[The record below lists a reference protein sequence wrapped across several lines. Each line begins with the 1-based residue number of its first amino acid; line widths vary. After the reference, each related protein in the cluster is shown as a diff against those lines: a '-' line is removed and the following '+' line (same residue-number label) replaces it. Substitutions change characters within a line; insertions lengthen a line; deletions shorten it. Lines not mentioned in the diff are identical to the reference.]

1 MKKYW
6 PSLLAIAP
14 FIAQMFA
21 NPAQSYFA
29 SHPLVA
35 AGVGTAIGVVNHFL
49 TPPSQK

>member
-6 PSLLAIAP
+6 PSLLGLAP
-14 FIAQMFA
+14 FVAQMFA

-35 AGVGTAIGVVNHFL
+35 AGVGSGIAILNHFL
-49 TPPSQK
+49 TPPQHQ